1 MKRVAIVGAVLL
13 VLLPA
18 CAARERPEGIVER
31 WLLSL
36 NQGAAG
42 RPGRYA
48 PAGLSQQLMPGWDR
62 LDPGRLDTIEV
73 GDATPAP
80 GSSGASLVPFRIV
93 DVDGGQVAGVATVG
107 AATPRRVTAVELN
120 PAPTGLEAPQ
130 GSGSTAERISA
141 RDWLAALGV
150 AAILSLLA
158 VGAVVLVRRSA
169 PGAPGVT

>member
-1 MKRVAIVGAVLL
+1 MKRVAIAGAVLL

-18 CAARERPEGIVER
+18 CAAKERPEGIVER

-48 PAGLSQQLMPGWDR
+48 PADLSRQLVPGWDR

-73 GDATPAP
+73 GEAAPAP
-80 GSSGASLVPFRIV
+80 GTSGASLVPFRIV
-93 DVDGGQVAGVATVG
+93 DVDGGQVAGVATV
-107 AATPRRVTAVELN
+107 AAAIPRRVTAVELN
-120 PAPTGLEAPQ
+120 PAPPGLEAPR
-130 GSGSTAERISA
+130 GGSTVERISA

-158 VGAVVLVRRSA
+158 VGVVVLVRRTA
-169 PGAPGVT
+169 PSVT

>member
-1 MKRVAIVGAVLL
+1 MKRLAIVGAVLL
-13 VLLPA
+13 VLVPA

-48 PAGLSQQLMPGWDR
+48 QAGLSQQLVPGWDR

-73 GDATPAP
+73 GAATPAP
-80 GSSGASLVPFRIV
+80 GASGASLVPFRIV

-107 AATPRRVTAVELN
+107 AATPRRVTAVQIN
-120 PAPTGLEAPQ
+120 PAPPGLEGASE
-130 GSGSTAERISA
+130 GSRVEWISA
-141 RDWLAALGV
+141 RGWLAALGV
-150 AAILSLLA
+150 AAILSSLA
-158 VGAVVLVRRSA
+158 VGVVVLVRRTV